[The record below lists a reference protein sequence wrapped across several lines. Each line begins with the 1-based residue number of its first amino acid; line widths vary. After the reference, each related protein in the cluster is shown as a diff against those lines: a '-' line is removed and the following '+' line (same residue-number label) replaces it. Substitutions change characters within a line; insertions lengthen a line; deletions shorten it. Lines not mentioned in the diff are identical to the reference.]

1 MSEKTPVCLV
11 CQTDQD
17 QVPLIQL
24 AYRGDTYHVCPQ
36 HLPVFIH
43 SPQKLVGILPGAEN
57 LKAHE
62 H

>member
-1 MSEKTPVCLV
+1 MLEKTPVCLV
-11 CQTDQD
+11 CQSTQD

-24 AYRGDTYHVCPQ
+24 VFKNETYHICPE
-36 HLPVFIH
+36 HFPILIH
-43 SPQKLVGILPGAEN
+43 SPQKLAGILPGAEN